1 MLSVSEPGISA
12 HFTRLFFKI
21 LRFHILSLSQQG
33 FQPLAEVDAA
43 VLQAES
49 GAEGTG
55 RVIVSVAAVVED
67 KSNILAVE
75 SSGIEAAIAYLL
87 IGKTV

>member
-1 MLSVSEPGISA
+1 MLSVSEKGISA
-12 HFTRLFFKI
+12 HFTRLVFRI
-21 LRFHILSLSQQG
+21 LIFHILSFSQQG
-33 FQPLAEVDAA
+33 FQPLAEIDAA

-55 RVIVSVAAVVED
+55 RVIVSVAAVVEN
-67 KSNILAVE
+67 KSNVLAVE

-87 IGKTV
+87 IGKAV

>member
-1 MLSVSEPGISA
+1 MLSVSEKRISA

-21 LRFHILSLSQQG
+21 LRFHILSFSQQG
-33 FQPLAEVDAA
+33 FQPLAEVDTA

-55 RVIVSVAAVVED
+55 RVIVSVTAVVED
-67 KSNILAVE
+67 KSNVLAIE
-75 SSGIEAAIAYLL
+75 SGGIEAAIAYLL
-87 IGKTV
+87 IGEAV